1 MEFETESRLVIG
13 AAITVHRELG
23 PGLLES
29 VYQRCLDMELTQLGL
44 SVKREVPVP
53 LYYRGQSLGEHY
65 RVDLVV
71 NGCLVVEVKSVA
83 RLEGVHRAQLM
94 TYLRLT
100 GIRVGLL
107 FNFNTAVLKD
117 GLVRIVL

>member
-1 MEFETESRLVIG
+1 MDFEPESKLVIG
-13 AAITVHRELG
+13 AALAVHRELG

-29 VYQRCLDMELTQLGL
+29 VYQRCLLMELQALGL
-44 SVKREVPVP
+44 RVQREVAVP
-53 LYYRGQSLGEHY
+53 LFYRGQSLGDHY

-71 NGCLVVEVKSVA
+71 NDSIIVEVKSVA

-107 FNFNTAVLKD
+107 FNFNTALLKE